1 MANPK
6 FTLTGVSDLEFGR
19 GLLYPVEKPQ
29 QVVQVVERTAAGS
42 LQVENLG
49 VTVHTRVLRLRGLS
63 GTVFADLRTWHES
76 VAEGALNEFTYVDE
90 TGASQTVRWL
100 DDTLNAP
107 QYWNG
112 RYSVEI
118 LLEVVS

>member
-6 FTLTGVSDLEFGR
+6 FTKTGYSDLEFGR

-29 QVVQVVERTAAGS
+29 RLTQVVERTAGGS

-49 VTVHTRVLRLRGLS
+49 VTINTRVLRLRGLS
-63 GTVFADLRTWHES
+63 AAVFTALRTWHS
-76 VAEGALNEFTYVDE
+76 ATAQGAVNTFTYVDE
-90 TGASQTVRWL
+90 DGSSNTVRWL

-107 QYWNG
+107 EYFNN
-112 RYSVEI
+112 RFSVEI
-118 LLEVVS
+118 LLEIVS